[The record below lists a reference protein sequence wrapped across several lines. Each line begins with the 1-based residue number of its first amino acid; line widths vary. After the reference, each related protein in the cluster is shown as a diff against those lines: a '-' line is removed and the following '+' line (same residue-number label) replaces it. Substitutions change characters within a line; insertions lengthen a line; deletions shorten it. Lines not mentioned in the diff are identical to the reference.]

1 MDKKNI
7 DKSFELIVNEEVSRC
22 LLCHDAPC
30 SKACPAQTNPAK
42 FIRSLRFENPK
53 GAIETIKTNNVLG
66 GICSKV
72 CPSKNYCENACSRV
86 NLNTPIKIKMI
97 QEYLMEL
104 DKTLNVPLLRE
115 KRKYSNKKVAIVGS
129 GPAGLAASVELIKEG
144 YYVTVYERD
153 EKLGGY
159 LSYGIPSDRLSQEL
173 VDYEINQIKDLGV
186 NFKNNTNVE
195 NPQDLLNEG
204 FDAVIL
210 SCGLHK
216 GKTLDIEGLDLENVE
231 IGVDYLRKLKEDPKN
246 LYVGKNVIVIG
257 GGDVA
262 MDVARAAKLRGAD
275 NVNIL
280 YRRGENEMPAYIDE
294 KIETKQSGVN
304 IYVKFKPVSIEGNLK
319 VEKATF
325 ESLGNDTTI
334 TMKCDQYI
342 LAISQESET
351 NIDDLVNFEKGIF
364 AAGDVVSENKTVVY
378 AIKSGKE
385 VAKKVIDYLNKRKVA
400 NNV

>member
-72 CPSKNYCENACSRV
+72 CPSKTYCENACSRV

-231 IGVDYLRKLKEDPKN
+231 IGVDYLRKLKEDPNN

-280 YRRGENEMPAYIDE
+280 YRRSENEMPAYIDE

>member
-72 CPSKNYCENACSRV
+72 CPSKNYCENACSRA
-86 NLNTPIKIKMI
+86 NLNTPIKIKLI

-115 KRKYSNKKVAIVGS
+115 RKYSNKKVAIVGS

-280 YRRGENEMPAYIDE
+280 YRRSENEMPAYIDE

>member
-72 CPSKNYCENACSRV
+72 CPSKNYCENACSRA
-86 NLNTPIKIKMI
+86 NLNTPIKIKLI

-115 KRKYSNKKVAIVGS
+115 RKYSNKKVAIVGS
-129 GPAGLAASVELIKEG
+129 GPAGLAASVKLIKEG

-231 IGVDYLRKLKEDPKN
+231 IGVDYLRKLKEDPNN

>member
-115 KRKYSNKKVAIVGS
+115 RKYSNKKVAIVGS

-231 IGVDYLRKLKEDPKN
+231 IGVDYLRKLKEDPDN

-280 YRRGENEMPAYIDE
+280 YRRSENEMPAFIDE

>member
-1 MDKKNI
+1 MNEKKI
-7 DKSFELIVNEEVSRC
+7 DKSFELIINEEISRC

-72 CPSKNYCENACSRV
+72 CPSKTYCENACSRV

-97 QEYLMEL
+97 QEYLMKL

-280 YRRGENEMPAYIDE
+280 YRRSENEMPAYIDE

-342 LAISQESET
+342 LAISQESEI

-385 VAKKVIDYLNKRKVA
+385 VAKKVIEYLNTKCIVED
-400 NNV
+400 

>member
-1 MDKKNI
+1 MDQNKKT
-7 DKSFELIVNEEVSRC
+7 DKNFELVIREEASRC

-30 SKACPAQTNPAK
+30 SKACPAGTDPAK

-53 GAIETIKTNNVLG
+53 GAIETIKANNVLG
-66 GICSKV
+66 GVCSKV
-72 CPSKNYCENACSRV
+72 CPSKAYCEGACSRV
-86 NLNTPIKIKMI
+86 DLKTPIKIKML

-115 KRKYSNKKVAIVGS
+115 RKQGDKKVAIVGS
-129 GPAGLAASVELIKEG
+129 GPAGLAAALELVKEG
-144 YYVTVYERD
+144 CNVTVYERD

-173 VDYEINQIKDLGV
+173 VDHEINQVKELGV
-186 NFKNNTNVE
+186 EFKNNTKVE
-195 NPQDLLNEG
+195 NPNDLLSEG
-204 FDAVIL
+204 FDAVIWA
-210 SCGLHK
+210 CGLHK
-216 GKTLDIEGLDLENVE
+216 GKALNIDGMNLENVE
-231 IGVDYLRKLKEDPKN
+231 IGVDYLRRVKEDPQN
-246 LYVGKNVIVIG
+246 LYAGKNVIVIG

-262 MDVARAAKLRGAD
+262 MDVARTAKLRGAE

-280 YRRGENEMPAYIDE
+280 YRRTEKEMPAYIDE
-294 KIETKQSGVN
+294 KVETKEAGVN
-304 IYVKFKPVSIEGNLK
+304 IFVKFKPVSIEGNSK

-342 LAISQESET
+342 LAISQESER
-351 NIDDLVNFEKGIF
+351 NIEDLVDASKGIF
-364 AAGDVVSENKTVVY
+364 AAGDVVSSDKTVVY

-385 VAKKVIDYLNKRKVA
+385 VANKVIEYV
-400 NNV
+400 NNTCLEKC

>member
-1 MDKKNI
+1 MNEKKI
-7 DKSFELIVNEEVSRC
+7 DKSFELIINEEISRC

-72 CPSKNYCENACSRV
+72 CPSKTYCENACSRV

-97 QEYLMEL
+97 QEYLMKL

-231 IGVDYLRKLKEDPKN
+231 IGVDYLRKLKEDPNN

-280 YRRGENEMPAYIDE
+280 YRRSENEMPAYIDE

-342 LAISQESET
+342 LAISQESEI

-385 VAKKVIDYLNKRKVA
+385 VAKKVIEYLNTKCIVED
-400 NNV
+400 